1 MFLKSSLLCSRGV
14 RTIWEQATEVA
25 MLKEVKAVFSRSS
38 ATMVEDAVGTV
49 AIFALLLMGLHLLPA
64 AV

>member
-1 MFLKSSLLCSRGV
+1 
-14 RTIWEQATEVA
+14 

-38 ATMVEDAVGTV
+38 ATMVEDAVGTI